1 MNEKVF
7 LIFATIGFCLGSV
20 PRNRFNVCDFFPDQC
35 SSSTTTKT
43 TTSTALTTTTT
54 AGPTTESKNDN
65 LEMEEIKSEAHEHDF
80 PPLDESVHPSSM
92 PDVSQ
97 LTESVVPGNSELYQ
111 K

>member
-1 MNEKVF
+1 MYLQILANVIV
-7 LIFATIGFCLGSV
+7 LGFAMMTTYFNL
-20 PRNRFNVCDFFPDQC
+20 NLRFSYQNL
-35 SSSTTTKT
+35 SSLNYGNCKYFQDLSG
-43 TTSTALTTTTT
+43 L
-54 AGPTTESKNDN
+54 
-65 LEMEEIKSEAHEHDF
+65 SEAHEHDF

>member
-1 MNEKVF
+1 MIYLFQFSYLHLNYGNCNYF
-7 LIFATIGFCLGSV
+7 QDLSGL
-20 PRNRFNVCDFFPDQC
+20 
-35 SSSTTTKT
+35 
-43 TTSTALTTTTT
+43 
-54 AGPTTESKNDN
+54 
-65 LEMEEIKSEAHEHDF
+65 SEAHEHDF